1 LHLCFI
7 MNDLAL
13 SQEELN
19 DLTKSFS
26 NFKVP
31 EDASDDDISKMTDCL
46 RCIRNQAAGNVS
58 NQTLLG
64 SSLLENDILPGFI
77 LRMVKNQL
85 EPRFKASPCKN
96 VAVNVSLQVINN
108 MIVGHFENQVLLVKS
123 ETIMEAL
130 NLIFQDQNKLET
142 KSRLY
147 GSHVVCCLL
156 RNHGSIKDECQNFC
170 LTMSKFLPT
179 LFHQYQRGGEWSSS
193 CLELYL
199 NSESYLQH
207 LTSEQRVAMVDILP
221 FPPCSNVLQLLVSD
235 FTYLTDVHLLTTGQ
249 ESTVSGALEANH
261 ILSLTRFL
269 ATCSSQDQSKLP
281 QMMKNNKSLVI
292 NTFYL
297 LKLIHQSAGVDQNLT
312 VLSKLS
318 DVMDLDETDPSNK
331 IVDSPTFG
339 FKWKLIELLT
349 NLVWEHPDNQ
359 TLVGE
364 LDGVALL
371 LDCSQIDARNP
382 LITQRVILAIRAL
395 TYDHAGNQSVLAGME
410 KLGAAD
416 GDLLSELGLYR
427 DNEGKIRKL
436 DR

>member
-1 LHLCFI
+1 
-7 MNDLAL
+7 
-13 SQEELN
+13 
-19 DLTKSFS
+19 LTKSFS
-26 NFKVP
+26 NLKVP
-31 EDASDDDISKMTDCL
+31 EDASDDDISKMTECL
-46 RCIRNQAAGNVS
+46 RCIRNQAAGNES

-64 SSLLENDILPGFI
+64 SSLLEYDILPGFI

-85 EPRFKASPCKN
+85 EPGLKASPCKN

-108 MIVGHFENQVLLVKS
+108 MIVGHLRNQILLVKS
-123 ETIMEAL
+123 EKIMEAF
-130 NLIFQDQNKLET
+130 NLVFQDQNRLDT
-142 KSRLY
+142 KSRIF
-147 GSHVVCCLL
+147 GSHIVNCLL
-156 RNHGSIKDECQNFC
+156 RNQDSMVEECLNFC
-170 LTMSKFLPT
+170 LAMSKLLPT
-179 LFHQYQRGGEWSSS
+179 LFHQYQRGEEWSRS
-193 CLELYL
+193 CLELYF

-207 LTSEQRVAMVDILP
+207 LTSEQRVTMVDIIP
-221 FPPCSNVLQLLVSD
+221 CPPTSDVLHLLISD

-269 ATCSSQDQSKLP
+269 ASCSCRDESKLP

-297 LKLIHQSAGVDQNLT
+297 LKLIHQSAGVDENLT

-395 TYDHAGNQSVLAGME
+395 TYNHAGNQSVLAGME

-427 DNEGKIRKL
+427 DCEGEIRSS
-436 DR
+436 RWRSSE